1 MEAKNYLPSAS
12 LKARKT
18 SGVIQFEFEGLKIWS
33 SDIKEWENMNVPALA
48 EKANV
53 PFLLVFAL
61 FRPPTNEVMLI
72 HKRTIFFFLAI
83 HMLISFENN
92 FTNTTEIMFFQRAFL
107 SPVKLTHKMTHHN
120 ERKTWMGISWKGYA
134 DGKQSVKRY
143 STSVNNRNANQNNN
157 ISLYTFENI

>member
-61 FRPPTNEVMLI
+61 LGPQQMR
-72 HKRTIFFFLAI
+72 
-83 HMLISFENN
+83 
-92 FTNTTEIMFFQRAFL
+92 
-107 SPVKLTHKMTHHN
+107 
-120 ERKTWMGISWKGYA
+120 
-134 DGKQSVKRY
+134 
-143 STSVNNRNANQNNN
+143 
-157 ISLYTFENI
+157 